1 MPEVAGIRDINPY
14 KPLAINQTADIAKGL
29 NITEKGQAL
38 IKEVVGLLGSER
50 SVRVTNTLVSAR
62 GETGTVIGATGI
74 PAIDNPDDPVAK
86 NVDLEKLIL
95 HLQLKNAEER
105 TKTAR
110 DNINVRKD
118 TLASGHKD
126 RMEKLNKS
134 LEKMDK
140 AARTNMFNKI
150 FGWIMAAVAV
160 VVAVAACVATGGLA
174 VGPCIGAAIALGSCI
189 MNETGAMDKLIE
201 GIAGGLEKL
210 GLSKDAAKIIAQVAM
225 ALVIM
230 AATIATCGIGAG
242 AAVSSATSSTVNTA
256 RMIAENIQKGADV
269 AMKLMAIAGVISNG
283 VGAGQNYAAG
293 QAQADVTE
301 MTKVLAQLRQQLQDS
316 EDDLQAILELIQDTF
331 SNLVAILDSAT
342 DTQKTIAQQMANMA

>member
-1 MPEVAGIRDINPY
+1 MPEVPGIREVNPF

-50 SVRVTNTLVSAR
+50 SVRVTNTTVAPR
-62 GETGTVIGATGI
+62 GETGTVNGATGT
-74 PAIDNPDDPVAK
+74 PAIDNPDDAVAK
-86 NVDLEKLIL
+86 EVDLEKLMMF
-95 HLQLKNAEER
+95 LQLANAEEQSKMAQER
-105 TKTAR
+105 
-110 DNINVRKD
+110 INTQKD
-118 TLASGHKD
+118 SLASSHKD
-126 RMEKLNKS
+126 RMDKLNKS

-140 AARTNMFNKI
+140 AARTNKFNKI

-189 MNETGAMDKLIE
+189 MNETGAMDDLIE

-210 GLSKDAAKIIAQVAM
+210 GLSKDAAKVIAQVAM
-225 ALVIM
+225 ALVIL
-230 AATIATCGIGAG
+230 AATVATCGIGTVG
-242 AAVSSATSSTVNTA
+242 AVSSATSSAVNTA
-256 RMIAENIQKGADV
+256 RMVAENIQKGADV

-293 QAQADVTE
+293 QAQADLTE
-301 MTKVLAQLRQQLQDS
+301 TSKILAQLRQQLQDS
-316 EDDLQAILELIQDTF
+316 EDDLKAILELIQDTF